1 MFSKSI
7 EYALRAV
14 VYLAAHSD
22 EDNKVNIGELSE
34 AIDSPKSF
42 TAKILQS
49 LTRNNVLVHSS
60 TGPTGG
66 FYLTESARKKS
77 VWHVLELLDADD
89 VVTSCILG
97 LHGCSER
104 NPCPLHA
111 DYARIRPQLRS
122 MFEGKSIGE
131 LALEMDKPRVVIG
144 NVKRKN

>member
-34 AIDSPKSF
+34 AIDSPRSF

-49 LTRNNVLVHSS
+49 LTRNNVLIHSS

-66 FYLTESARKKS
+66 FYLTEAARRKS
-77 VWHVLELLDADD
+77 VWHVLELLDADE

-97 LHGCSER
+97 LKGCSER
-104 NPCPLHA
+104 NPCPLHE
-111 DYARIRPQLRS
+111 DYTRIRPQLRK
-122 MFEGKSIGE
+122 MFEGKTIRD
-131 LALEMDKPRVVIG
+131 LALEMEKPRVVIG
-144 NVKRKN
+144 NVKRKG